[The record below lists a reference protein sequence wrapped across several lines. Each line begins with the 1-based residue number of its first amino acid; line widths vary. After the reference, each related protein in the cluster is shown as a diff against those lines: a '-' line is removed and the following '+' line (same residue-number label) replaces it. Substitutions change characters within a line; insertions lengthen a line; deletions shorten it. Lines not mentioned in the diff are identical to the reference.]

1 MPTRESGPE
10 SDEEAFSGLEKR
22 REKRRRIDR
31 NSAQTLTL
39 GATTTRLPPDAYT
52 VGWICA
58 IATEYVAAIECLDE
72 EHGRPQYLA
81 TQDNNDY
88 TLGRVGSHNVVIA
101 VLPYGEYGTAS
112 AASVA
117 TNMMHSFPNVRIRF
131 LVGIAGGAPTGEH
144 DVRLGDVVV
153 SAPRD
158 SESGVFQYDFGRTI
172 QYQAFKHARFLN
184 QPPTTLRTALNGIR
198 AQYKRNGH
206 QLEATIA
213 SILTKNPRL
222 QREYQRPQ
230 PSTDRLFKAEITHGS
245 SCSAA
250 TCADDVSNLVLRR
263 ERTEHEDNPAIH
275 YGLIASAN
283 QLMRDALIRDK
294 LAAEKNVLCF
304 EMEAAGLMNHFACL
318 VIRGICDYSDSHK
331 NKEWQG
337 YAAMAAAAY
346 AKDLLGR
353 IPPNKDEAETTIPTG
368 DTQFLN
374 DEQKQELLNSL
385 RFDQIDARQMT
396 IKTAH
401 DKTCKWLL
409 TAPQYVDWLEH
420 SQLDEHHG
428 FLWIKGKPGTGKS
441 TLMKFALAHAR
452 KKIKDKIVLS
462 FFFNARG
469 ANLEKSTIGMYRSLL
484 LQLLERRPDLQGVFD
499 SLGLVTWRSGP
510 RQWSVESLKELFQ
523 QAVQGLEKS
532 SLVCFIDALDEC
544 DENQIRDMVL
554 FFEHIGE
561 LTTSANISF
570 LVCFSSRHYPHITLE
585 KGLSLV
591 LEVQE
596 GHSQDITS
604 YLGGVLKIGHSKVAE
619 QIRID
624 VQEKASGVFLWVVL
638 VVEILNK
645 EYDRGRVHALRT
657 RLRDIPG
664 DLHELFRDILTR
676 DQQNRG
682 ELLLCIQ
689 WVLFAR
695 QPLRPEQLYF
705 AILSGVEPEV
715 LSQWDPDEITAPV
728 TERYIIDSSKGLAEV
743 SSSKSPTVQFIHESV
758 SDFFLKENGL
768 KEIWSDLGTNFQGKS
783 HERLKQCCLNYMN
796 IDIHTDLNI
805 SSSLPKASSLQAAEL
820 RHAADKAFPFLEYA
834 VRNILYHAN
843 AAEGGGVEQT
853 GILEI
858 FPLADWVILDNLF
871 ERHEVRRH
879 TQNASLLYIF
889 AEHDMGNLIRSH
901 PSKLSCFEVEDERY
915 GAPIFA
921 ALATN
926 SDEAV
931 RALLNAQA
939 EINPSTSPLHDLCEQ
954 YYQNG
959 NRRPDFGRDFNFSR
973 RRGVFSHLAEKGDEA
988 MIVAFLLASDKGDL
1002 ESRNNDER
1010 TPLSWAAEKG
1020 HEAVVKLLLETGR
1033 VEIEAKDNNGRT
1045 PLSWVAENGHEAVVK
1060 LLLDTGRANV
1070 EAKDDFG
1077 GTPLSWAA
1085 RYGHE
1090 AVVKLLLE
1098 TRRANVEAKDEA
1110 KDNSGCTPLF
1120 WAAQNGHEAAV
1131 KLLLDTGRTI
1141 VEANTFSQ
1149 TPLSWAAQ
1157 NGHEAVV
1164 KLLLDTGRAN
1174 VEAKD
1179 DFGGTPLSWAA
1190 RYGHEAVV
1198 KVLLIHLGVDPSTT
1212 GSADQTLL
1220 SWTLIHGLGP
1230 LFWASQNG
1238 YEAVVKLLLE
1248 TGRANVE
1255 AKDNSGWTPLS
1266 WAVRNGHEAV
1276 VKLLLETGRANVE
1289 AKDNAGWTPLSWA
1302 AQYGH
1307 EAVIKLLL
1315 ETGRANVEAK
1325 DNFGWTPLSWAAH
1338 YGHEAVVKMLQGKL
1352 SREDDQPGA
1361 VRSTSS
1367 PRSWSWCL

>member
-1 MPTRESGPE
+1 MLKRDSGPQ
-10 SDEEAFSGLEKR
+10 SDEESFSGL
-22 REKRRRIDR
+22 EKRRRIDR
-31 NSAQTLTL
+31 NNAQTLTL
-39 GATTTRLPPDAYT
+39 GATMMRLPPDAYT
-52 VGWICA
+52 AGWICA

-81 TQDNNDY
+81 PQDNNDY

-117 TNMMHSFPNVRIRF
+117 TSMMHSFPNVRIRL
-131 LVGIAGGAPTGEH
+131 LVGIAGGAPTEEH

-172 QYQAFKHARFLN
+172 QHQAFQHARFLN

-222 QREYQRPQ
+222 QQEYQRPQ

-245 SCSAA
+245 SCYAA
-250 TCADDVSNLVLRR
+250 ACADDVSNLVPRR

-304 EMEAAGLMNHFACL
+304 EMEASGLMNHFAC
-318 VIRGICDYSDSHK
+318 VVVRGICDYSDSHK

-353 IPPNKDEAETTIPTG
+353 IPPNKDEAEKTVPTG
-368 DTQFLN
+368 DTQSLD
-374 DEQKQELLNSL
+374 DERKQELLNSL
-385 RFDQIDARQMT
+385 RFNQIDARQMT

-401 DKTCKWLL
+401 DKTS
-409 TAPQYVDWLEH
+409 PQYVDWLEH
-420 SQLDEHHG
+420 SKLDEHHG

-452 KKIKDKIVLS
+452 KKMKDKIVIS

-484 LQLLERRPDLQGVFD
+484 LQLLERLPHLQGVFD
-499 SLGLVTWRSGP
+499 SLGLVTWSGGP

-561 LTTSANISF
+561 LTTSAKISF
-570 LVCFSSRHYPHITLE
+570 LACFSSRHYPHITLE

-591 LEVQE
+591 LEGQE
-596 GHSQDITS
+596 GHSQDIAS
-604 YLGGVLKIGHSKVAE
+604 YLGSVLKIGHSKVAE

-728 TERYIIDSSKGLAEV
+728 TKRYVVDSSKGLAEV
-743 SSSKSPTVQFIHESV
+743 TRSKNPTVQFIHESV
-758 SDFFLKENGL
+758 RDFLLKEDGL
-768 KEIWSDLGTNFQGKS
+768 KEIWIDLERNFQGES

-796 IDIHTDLNI
+796 VDIYTDLSI
-805 SSSLPKASSLQAAEL
+805 GSSLPRASSQQAAEL
-820 RHAADKAFPFLEYA
+820 RQAADNAFPFLEYA
-834 VRNILYHAN
+834 VRNVLYHAD

-853 GILEI
+853 GFLEG
-858 FPLADWVILDNLF
+858 FRLVDWIKLDNLF
-871 ERHEVRRH
+871 ERHDVRRH
-879 TQNASLLYIF
+879 TPNASLLYIL
-889 AEHDMGNLIRSH
+889 AEYNMGNLIKAH

-915 GAPIFA
+915 GPPILA

-926 SDEAV
+926 SGEAV
-931 RALLNAQA
+931 RTLLQAQA
-939 EINPSTSPLHDLCEQ
+939 EIMPSTSPLHSLWEG
-954 YYQNG
+954 YYRKEN
-959 NRRPDFGRDFNFSR
+959 NRPDYGRDFTFLQ
-973 RRGVFSHLAEKGDEA
+973 RRGILSHLAEKGDQV
-988 MIVAFLLASDKGDL
+988 IILAFLLSSDKVDVDSKDKTG
-1002 ESRNNDER
+1002 R
-1010 TPLSWAAEKG
+1010 TPLSRAAEKG

-1033 VEIEAKDNNGRT
+1033 VNLEAKDKYGWT
-1045 PLSWVAENGHEAVVK
+1045 PLS
-1060 LLLDTGRANV
+1060 
-1070 EAKDDFG
+1070 
-1077 GTPLSWAA
+1077 
-1085 RYGHE
+1085 
-1090 AVVKLLLE
+1090 
-1098 TRRANVEAKDEA
+1098 
-1110 KDNSGCTPLF
+1110 
-1120 WAAQNGHEAAV
+1120 WAAQNGHETV
-1131 KLLLDTGRTI
+1131 VMLLLETNRVD
-1141 VEANTFSQ
+1141 VEAKDTSGR

-1164 KLLLDTGRAN
+1164 MLLLETGRAN
-1174 VEAKD
+1174 VEAED
-1179 DFGGTPLSWAA
+1179 EYGWTPLSWAVQN
-1190 RYGHEAVV
+1190 GHEAVV
-1198 KVLLIHLGVDPSTT
+1198 KLLLETNRVDVEAKDSSGQTSLSRAAENGHETVVKLLLET
-1212 GSADQTLL
+1212 GRANTETEDNFGWTPLSRAAQNGHEAVVKLLLEMGRANVEVKDNFGGTLL
-1220 SWTLIHGLGP
+1220 SS
-1230 LFWASQNG
+1230 AAQNG
-1238 YEAVVKLLLE
+1238 HVAVVKLLLE

-1255 AKDNSGWTPLS
+1255 AKDTSGRTPLS
-1266 WAVRNGHEAV
+1266 RAAQNGHEAV

-1289 AKDNAGWTPLSWA
+1289 ARDNFGGMPLSRA
-1302 AQYGH
+1302 AQNGH
-1307 EAVIKLLL
+1307 EAVVKLLL
-1315 ETGRANVEAK
+1315 ETGRSNVEAK
-1325 DNFGWTPLSWAAH
+1325 DNFG
-1338 YGHEAVVKMLQGKL
+1338 
-1352 SREDDQPGA
+1352 
-1361 VRSTSS
+1361 
-1367 PRSWSWCL
+1367 